1 MGFLCGRGGVVLLSR
16 AGTGAAL
23 HRRRPSHPGTYWSG
37 PSGSRGR
44 SPGCPTRRRP
54 VLRPGRKTSFTT
66 LGTSTPP
73 RYPPRM
79 IPTVVWGT
87 GNVGRAA
94 IRAVDAHPALELTA
108 VIVHD
113 PAKAGRDAGELAG
126 LGHRLGV
133 TATRD
138 IEAVLAARPAAV
150 VYAASGDIRPDD
162 ALADITRAI
171 TAGAVV
177 VSPALYPLYDHRS
190 APPEFRDPVLAAIAE
205 GGGSL
210 FASGV
215 DPGWGN
221 DVLPLLISGLGT
233 TVDAIRCQ
241 EIFDYSTYDQPD
253 SVRHLVGMGHP
264 MDYEPMMLMPS
275 IPTMVWGGQIR
286 MMARALGVELDE
298 IRETSQRRALDT
310 TVHTPSMG
318 VFEAG
323 TQGAIR
329 FEVQGVVGG
338 EPRIVIEHV
347 TRIHPSC
354 APDWPV
360 PPDGGAG
367 AHRVVIEGRPRIE
380 VTVEATDEG
389 ENRSAGGN
397 ATAVGRLVGA
407 IDWLVAAEPGLYDAL
422 DVPLRPAVGRLGR
435 KQP

>member
-1 MGFLCGRGGVVLLSR
+1 
-16 AGTGAAL
+16 
-23 HRRRPSHPGTYWSG
+23 
-37 PSGSRGR
+37 
-44 SPGCPTRRRP
+44 
-54 VLRPGRKTSFTT
+54 
-66 LGTSTPP
+66 
-73 RYPPRM
+73 M
-79 IPTVVWGT
+79 ISTVVWGT

-94 IRAVDAHPALELTA
+94 IRAVEAHPALTLTA
-108 VIVHD
+108 VLVHNPD
-113 PAKAGRDAGELAG
+113 KTGRDAGELGG
-126 LGHRLGV
+126 LDRPLGV
-133 TATRD
+133 TATD
-138 IEAVLAARPAAV
+138 GIEAVLAARPDAV

-171 TAGAVV
+171 RAGAVV
-177 VSPALYPLYDHRS
+177 VSPALYPLYDHRN

-221 DVLPLLISGLGT
+221 DVLPLLISGLGS
-233 TVDAIRCQ
+233 TVDVIRCQ

-253 SVRHLVGMGHP
+253 SVRLLIGMGQP
-264 MDYEPMMLMPS
+264 MDFEPMMLMPS
-275 IPTMVWGGQIR
+275 VPTMVWGGQIR
-286 MMARALGVELDE
+286 LMARALGVELDE
-298 IRETSQRRALDT
+298 IRETSERRALDATVT
-310 TVHTPSMG
+310 TRTMG

-329 FEVQGVVGG
+329 FEVQGVVEG

-354 APDWPV
+354 APDWPA
-360 PPDGGAG
+360 PPDGAG

-407 IDWLVAAEPGLYDAL
+407 IDWLMEAEPGIYDAL
-422 DVPLRPAVGRLGR
+422 DVPLRPAVGKLGR
-435 KQP
+435 KPS

>member
-1 MGFLCGRGGVVLLSR
+1 
-16 AGTGAAL
+16 
-23 HRRRPSHPGTYWSG
+23 
-37 PSGSRGR
+37 
-44 SPGCPTRRRP
+44 
-54 VLRPGRKTSFTT
+54 
-66 LGTSTPP
+66 
-73 RYPPRM
+73 M

-94 IRAVDAHPALELTA
+94 IRAVEAHPALELTA
-108 VIVHD
+108 VIVHNPD
-113 PAKAGRDAGELAG
+113 KVGRDAGELAG
-126 LGHRLGV
+126 LQNPLGV
-133 TATRD
+133 VATD
-138 IEAVLAARPAAV
+138 DVEAVLAARPAAV

-162 ALADITRAI
+162 ALADLVRAI
-171 TAGAVV
+171 SAGAAV
-177 VSPALYPLYDHRS
+177 VSPALYPLYDHRN
-190 APPEFRDPVLAAIAE
+190 APPEFRDPVLAAVEE

-221 DVLPLLISGLGT
+221 DVLPLLLSGLGST
-233 TVDAIRCQ
+233 IDVIRCQ

-253 SVRHLVGMGHP
+253 SVRDLIGMGRP
-264 MDYEPMMLMPS
+264 MDFEPMMLMPS
-275 IPTMVWGGQIR
+275 IPTMVWGGQVR

-298 IRETSQRRALDT
+298 IRETSERRALDT
-310 TVHTPSMG
+310 TVTTRTMG
-318 VFEAG
+318 DFEAG

-329 FEVQGVVGG
+329 FEVQGIVEG

-347 TRIHPSC
+347 TRIHASC
-354 APDWPV
+354 APDWPT
-360 PPDGGAG
+360 PPDGAG

-380 VTVEATDEG
+380 VTIEATDEG

-422 DVPLRPAVGRLGR
+422 DIPLRPAVGKLGR